1 MDSTDSTQLTEKLEK
16 PKKLNPMAHFAA
28 HLLEDDVELRKQ
40 MIESIAGKAPD
51 ELCNGDFP
59 GAATFTVEFFEKHPL
74 LFLTGLAC
82 TFYLIFIFLV
92 K

>member
-1 MDSTDSTQLTEKLEK
+1 MNSTDTTQIAEK
-16 PKKLNPMAHFAA
+16 PAKTRKLNPIAHFAA
-28 HLLEDDVELRKQ
+28 QILEDDVELRKQ

>member
-1 MDSTDSTQLTEKLEK
+1 MDSTDSTQLTEKPEK
-16 PKKLNPMAHFAA
+16 PKKLNPIAHFAA
-28 HLLEDDVELRKQ
+28 HILEEDAVLRKQ
-40 MIESIAGKAPD
+40 MIESIASKAPD
-51 ELCNGDFP
+51 DLCNGDFP
-59 GAATFTVEFFEKHPL
+59 GATAFTVEFFEKHPL

>member
-1 MDSTDSTQLTEKLEK
+1 MDSTDSTQLTEKPEK
-16 PKKLNPMAHFAA
+16 PKKLNPIAHFAA
-28 HLLEDDVELRKQ
+28 HILEEDVQLRKQ
-40 MIESIAGKAPD
+40 ILESVAGKTRD

-59 GAATFTVEFFEKHPL
+59 GAATFAVEFFEKHPL

-82 TFYLIFIFLV
+82 NFYLIFIFLV